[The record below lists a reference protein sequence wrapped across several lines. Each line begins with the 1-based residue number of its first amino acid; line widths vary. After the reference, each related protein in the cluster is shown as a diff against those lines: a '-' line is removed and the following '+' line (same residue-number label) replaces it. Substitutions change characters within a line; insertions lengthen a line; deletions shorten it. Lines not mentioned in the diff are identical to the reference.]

1 MATQPFTE
9 GTIVSASSYILVVD
23 DEQVVRDFLTRCLE
37 GWGYAVKQAAS
48 APEALQI
55 VASQP
60 PVLVLCDI
68 RMPGPDGFWFADRLR
83 TDWPEVPLVMAT
95 GLDDL
100 QTVRQS
106 RNLGAIDY
114 ITKPIKP
121 EQLHQVVRR
130 SIVAPTAARVDDERV
145 PLEAPPDPDTAP
157 EGKFEAEY
165 ALELPLRCPACGER
179 ITRVA
184 AVRLVRAHVNF
195 TSTLPRRGRVLACPN
210 CLAVISGEL
219 SNF

>member
-1 MATQPFTE
+1 MATQPIADA
-9 GTIVSASSYILVVD
+9 TILPAPYILVVD
-23 DEQVVRDFLTRCLE
+23 DEEVVRDFLNRCLE
-37 GWGYAVKQAAS
+37 GWGYGVKQAAS
-48 APEALQI
+48 APEALQF
-55 VASQP
+55 VAAQP
-60 PVLVLCDI
+60 PALVLCDI
-68 RMPGPDGFWFADRLR
+68 RMPGPDGFWFAERLR

-106 RNLGAIDY
+106 RSLGAIDY

-121 EQLHQVVRR
+121 DQLQKVVRR
-130 SIVAPTAARVDDERV
+130 CIVTAGPE
-145 PLEAPPDPDTAP
+145 PAPPGREPVEMPSDAEVAS

-165 ALELPLRCPACGER
+165 ALESPLRCPACGER
-179 ITRVA
+179 MTRVA